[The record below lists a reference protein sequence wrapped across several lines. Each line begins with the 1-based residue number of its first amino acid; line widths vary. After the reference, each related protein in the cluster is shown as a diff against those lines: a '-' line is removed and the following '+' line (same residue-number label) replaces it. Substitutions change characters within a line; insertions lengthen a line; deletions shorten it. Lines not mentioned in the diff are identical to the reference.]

1 MPFTILIVDDEKLSR
16 SYIHNM
22 LREYT
27 PAIEVIECTSAAEA
41 LQVLATASPDI
52 VFLDIKMPGMDGFEM
67 LEHAPHRDFELVFIT
82 AYNQYAIKAL
92 KEGAADYL
100 LKPIKKEEFRQMLDK
115 VSAKRR
121 RVLESRSRAT
131 EIETRLDAYL
141 ADIRLKNATIEQ
153 LQEELEQLQQ
163 KGVMTNEKARLLD
176 VLQKNVI
183 LTEDDWNNFKII
195 FESIYTNFFIT
206 LRERYASLT
215 QAEVRLMALTR
226 LNMTTKEMA
235 AMLGISPETIR
246 QTRWRLRKK
255 MDLPDEVSIE
265 DIVQEL

>member
-1 MPFTILIVDDEKLSR
+1 MQLTVLIVDDEKLSR
-16 SYIHNM
+16 SYMRNM
-22 LREYT
+22 LREYA
-27 PAIEVIECTSAAEA
+27 PDISAIESASAAEA
-41 LQVLATASPDI
+41 LQVFGSASPDI
-52 VFLDIKMPGMDGFEM
+52 VFLDIKMPGMDGFEL
-67 LEHAPHRDFELVFIT
+67 LEHLPHRDFELVFIT

-100 LKPIKKEEFRQMLDK
+100 LKPIKKEEFRHMLDK

-121 RVLESRSRAT
+121 KMLDSRSRT
-131 EIETRLDAYL
+131 SEIENRLVAYL
-141 ADIRLKNATIEQ
+141 ADIRQKNATIEQ

-163 KGVMTNEKARLLD
+163 KGIITDEKARLLD

-183 LTEDDWNNFKII
+183 LTEDDWNNFKTI
-195 FESIYTNFFIT
+195 FETIYPNFFIA
-206 LRERYASLT
+206 LRDRYAALT